1 MSDILSDPHG
11 TSLGSNVFAIVAFL
25 ATFTIVL
32 LILRHFLPLRTTP
45 AYLLF
50 PIGLSLFLP
59 ISIVLLVPIDLA
71 SSSATSNVAS
81 RGIRLPERVILV
93 AWRVAYWLTFGLTW

>member
-1 MSDILSDPHG
+1 MSTMLLDGHG
-11 TSLGSNVFAIVAFL
+11 TSLGSNVFVIVAL
-25 ATFTIVL
+25 LTTSAAVL
-32 LILRHFLPLRTTP
+32 LILRHFLPLQTTP

-71 SSSATSNVAS
+71 SSSGTSNAAS
-81 RGIRLPERVILV
+81 RGIWLPDRVILV

>member
-1 MSDILSDPHG
+1 MASVLSDAHG
-11 TSLGSNVFAIVAFL
+11 TSLGSNVFAIVAL
-25 ATFTIVL
+25 LTTSTIVL

-45 AYLLF
+45 AYLLL

-71 SSSATSNVAS
+71 SSSGTSNAVS
-81 RGIRLPERVILV
+81 RGIWLPERVILV